1 MVTYPRSPLRCD
13 GHLPPYLGLGDRSGA
28 ETDTKATVA
37 DHVIVQ
43 DVAALLQHGT
53 IALDSFVI
61 NGTGQVQVVG
71 RSRTTC
77 DAITIYFGDILLVP
91 LRYVTNPIVGLTK
104 EMTITIQHSE
114 AKPRTLESL
123 TLKVRGTV
131 KVGTRTGHD
140 RPTASLLTRG
150 ATLAVSV

>member
-53 IALDSFVI
+53 IVLDSFVS
-61 NGTGQVQVVG
+61 NGTA
-71 RSRTTC
+71 RSSHNHKLAQREC
-77 DAITIYFGDILLVP
+77 DAITMYFGDILLVALP
-91 LRYVTNPIVGLTK
+91 RYVTNPMV
-104 EMTITIQHSE
+104 
-114 AKPRTLESL
+114 A
-123 TLKVRGTV
+123 
-131 KVGTRTGHD
+131 
-140 RPTASLLTRG
+140 
-150 ATLAVSV
+150 